1 MTGDAMVA
9 VAEYQTPFNGREYP
23 CVGTILIADDEHF
36 VLREHITLGVDE
48 YMKRDLFHERM
59 RVMPLDEAKRVL
71 DDWVELQIA
80 DVVQVPWEKDARRN
94 L

>member
-1 MTGDAMVA
+1 MTEDAMVA

-23 CVGTILIADDEHF
+23 CVGTILIANDERF

-48 YMKRDLFHERM
+48 YMKRDLFHERR
-59 RVMPLDEAKRVL
+59 RVMPLDEARQVL
-71 DDWVELQIA
+71 NDWVELQIA
-80 DVVQVPWEKDARRN
+80 DVVQVPWATDPAWK

>member
-23 CVGTILIADDEHF
+23 CVGTILIADDERF

-48 YMKRDLFHERM
+48 YMKRDLFHERT
-59 RVMPLDEAKRVL
+59 RVMPLAEAKQVL

-80 DVVQVPWEKDARRN
+80 DVVQVPWEKDAVRN
-94 L
+94 P